1 MRIASLCCNSVSF
14 VQQRNRAREGHA
26 ADDES
31 IMPFII
37 KTLLRDVFQHIKG
50 TLRRKTSLCCSK
62 GRLFMRYR
70 HVRQHAPLL
79 RACLALPWAM
89 MVSLLPTP
97 ALAASTVPIASGADT
112 VWIMTASALV
122 LMMCL
127 PGLGLFYG
135 GLVRARNFLS
145 VLVQVGAIAAVASLL
160 WVMMGYGLAFG
171 PVRNG
176 WLGGLTP
183 GLVGLAH
190 LAPLRVGTALPE
202 NAFALFQLCF
212 AAITPALMAGAWV
225 DRARF
230 GWVVAFCAL
239 WSLVVY
245 APVAHWIWGGGW
257 LAAHYGTLDFAGGIV
272 VHTTAGVSALVA
284 AWMLGP
290 RLGWPR
296 QLMLPHSPS
305 LTMIG
310 AGLLWVG
317 WFGFNGGST
326 FTGTASA
333 ASAILA
339 THTAAC
345 TAAMAW
351 LALERIVVSK
361 PTSIGFATGAVA
373 GLATVTPAAG
383 FIAPGAAVV
392 FGVAS
397 VGICF
402 PMIHLVKNHWKVDDS
417 LDVFAVHGV
426 GGITGSILL
435 AGFIS
440 PALGGTGYGPGMT
453 FMRQLQAQAMGVGVT
468 ALWSGAASL
477 ALGWTLAR
485 LIPMRATPDEER
497 EGLDITAHGERAWE
511 MD

>member
-1 MRIASLCCNSVSF
+1 MRPHRFARSVSL
-14 VQQRNRAREGHA
+14 AL
-26 ADDES
+26 S
-31 IMPFII
+31 PM
-37 KTLLRDVFQHIKG
+37 
-50 TLRRKTSLCCSK
+50 
-62 GRLFMRYR
+62 M
-70 HVRQHAPLL
+70 
-79 RACLALPWAM
+79 LALPC
-89 MVSLLPTP
+89 
-97 ALAASTVPIASGADT
+97 AAFAQDGAPHRIVVSGADT

-122 LMMCL
+122 LLMCL
-127 PGLGLFYG
+127 PGLSLFYG

-160 WVMMGYGLAFG
+160 WVLAGYALAFG
-171 PVRNG
+171 PVGNG
-176 WLGGLTP
+176 WLATP
-183 GLVGLAH
+183 GEDLIGLSH
-190 LAPLRVGTALPE
+190 LAPVRAGTALPE
-202 NAFALFQLCF
+202 NAFALFELCF

-225 DRARF
+225 DRAKF
-230 GWVVAFCAL
+230 GWVVAFSAA
-239 WSLVVY
+239 WSLIVY
-245 APVAHWIWGGGW
+245 VPVAHWIWGGGW
-257 LAAHYGTLDFAGGIV
+257 LASRFGTLDFAGGIV

-317 WFGFNGGST
+317 WFGFNGGSCLS
-326 FTGTASA
+326 GNSSA

-345 TAAMAW
+345 TAALTW
-351 LALERIVVSK
+351 LLVERFVVGK

-392 FGVAS
+392 FGLLS
-397 VGICF
+397 VLICF
-402 PMIHLVKNHWKVDDS
+402 PMIHLVKNRWKVDDS

-426 GGITGSILL
+426 GGMTGSLLL

-440 PALGGTGYGPGMT
+440 PAMGGTGYAPAMDFT
-453 FMRQLQAQAMGVGVT
+453 RQLQAQALGVGVT

-477 ALGWTLAR
+477 ALGWGLAR
-485 LIPMRATPDEER
+485 IMPMRATPDEER
-497 EGLDITAHGERAWE
+497 EGLDITSHGERAWE